1 MLDKTEESQK
11 WTKHKSKKKKK
22 NYPKM
27 HGMMRKTHEH
37 VGDDEG
43 RE

>member
-11 WTKHKSKKKKK
+11 WTKHKSKKK

-27 HGMMRKTHEH
+27 HEMMRKTHEH

>member
-1 MLDKTEESQK
+1 MDKTQK
-11 WTKHKSKKKKK
+11 QKKK

-37 VGDDEG
+37 VEDDEG

>member
-1 MLDKTEESQK
+1 MDKTQK
-11 WTKHKSKKKKK
+11 QKKNP

-27 HGMMRKTHEH
+27 HEMMRKTHEH

>member
-1 MLDKTEESQK
+1 MDKTQK
-11 WTKHKSKKKKK
+11 QKKKK

-37 VGDDEG
+37 VGDDGG

>member
-22 NYPKM
+22 LPQNA
-27 HGMMRKTHEH
+27 RN
-37 VGDDEG
+37 DE
-43 RE
+43 EDS